1 MDARE
6 RIQQLMQER
15 NWTIYRLAKE
25 AGMSQTTVSNIFKR
39 NNEPSIP
46 TLRRL
51 CAAFGITMA
60 QFFTTAQDTEHTKEQ
75 QELID
80 NWERLSEEKRQLLSA
95 DGLGIDALRE
105 VRRHAPAGRQQ
116 SCCAGC
122 KNRMRRLPKLSEP
135 VRRGVV
141 REKVR

>member
-6 RIQQLMQER
+6 RIRQLMQER

-25 AGMSQTTVSNIFKR
+25 AGMSQTFKR

-80 NWERLSEEKRQLLSA
+80 SWERLSEEKRQLLS
-95 DGLGIDALRE
+95 GLI
-105 VRRHAPAGRQQ
+105 
-116 SCCAGC
+116 
-122 KNRMRRLPKLSEP
+122 KIMI
-135 VRRGVV
+135 
-141 REKVR
+141 

>member
-6 RIQQLMQER
+6 RIRQLMQER

-75 QELID
+75 QELIALCRKGIG
-80 NWERLSEEKRQLLSA
+80 ELTARQKALL
-95 DGLGIDALRE
+95 GEL
-105 VRRHAPAGRQQ
+105 V
-116 SCCAGC
+116 
-122 KNRMRRLPKLSEP
+122 
-135 VRRGVV
+135 
-141 REKVR
+141 